1 MAYGQSKHLV
11 LGMRNFRELRIWQD
25 GMTLVVDIYR
35 VANQLPKQEDY
46 GLKSQVKRAAVSIVA
61 NIAEG
66 CSRSSQKEFKHFL
79 EISLGSTFEVETDLL
94 VAEKLEFIT
103 TDQLNNLIPNIQTL
117 QRQINALITK
127 LK

>member
-1 MAYGQSKHLV
+1 
-11 LGMRNFRELRIWQD
+11 
-25 GMTLVVDIYR
+25 MTLVVDIYR
-35 VANQLPKQEDY
+35 VANQLPKHEDY

-66 CSRSSQKEFKHFL
+66 CSRSSQKEFRHFL

-94 VAEKLEFIT
+94 LAEKLEFIA
-103 TDQLNNLIPNIQTL
+103 TDHLSNLIPNIQTL
-117 QRQINALITK
+117 QRQINALISK